1 MKKVMAVLLLLVWTA
16 TLLTACGADPLV
28 GTWQATINGS
38 EGQMT
43 LNKDGTGEVVSD
55 GITRPCTWEVTD
67 DQLTVTQDLGD
78 HEYILF
84 DRVTYVID
92 GDTLTITS
100 KSGNTLTFT
109 KAE

>member
-1 MKKVMAVLLLLVWTA
+1 MMKKTWIWLLIAMILVA
-16 TLLTACGADPLV
+16 SLTACGTSRLV

-67 DQLTVTQDLGD
+67 DKLTVTQDLGD

-84 DRVTYVID
+84 DRVTYVVE
-92 GDTLTITS
+92 GQTLTITS
-100 KSGNTLTFT
+100 MQGNTLTFT
-109 KAE
+109 KQ